1 MFFFPGKI
9 APFIGIGPHVIEL
22 FATTCVPDVAP
33 SVIAQPEAPRLRE
46 MGQRDV
52 RPVGVRVRKQRYE
65 ARAIVPGL
73 SRQPAELQQGRRQAQ
88 QTDRSIANG
97 GLCTAGETAR
107 R

>member
-22 FATTCVPDVAP
+22 FATTCVPEVAP

-52 RPVGVRVRKQRYE
+52 RPVGAWIPEQRYE
-65 ARAIVPGL
+65 AGSIVAL
-73 SRQPAELQQGRRQAQ
+73 LRRQPAASVGRFRPA
-88 QTDRSIANG
+88 SSSPPSSPP
-97 GLCTAGETAR
+97 
-107 R
+107 

>member
-9 APFIGIGPHVIEL
+9 APFIGIGAHVVEL
-22 FATTCVPDVAP
+22 FVATGVPDVAP
-33 SVIAQPEAPRLRE
+33 SIIAQPEAPRLRE

-52 RPVGVRVRKQRYE
+52 RPVGARVRKQRHE

-97 GLCTAGETAR
+97 GLCTVGETV
-107 R
+107 